1 MRSNAKALA
10 ELLLSVMHHHASTRD
25 MHQSGRHCRALAS
38 VLIQALRIHSPS
50 DVAAW
55 ISWRLRTS
63 QRPDHRTIVSLN
75 ESILGQQLNDVKRVR
90 LLAKRPKRHSS
101 KLEPYRQEL
110 IELRKQGASWNDLQ
124 AWLRRYPRI
133 KVDRST
139 VIRRVSVWMSEFN
152 G

>member
-10 ELLLSVMHHHASTRD
+10 ELLLSVMHHQAHTSNVHHSD
-25 MHQSGRHCRALAS
+25 WNCRALAS
-38 VLIQALRIHSPS
+38 VLIKALRYHSPS

-110 IELRKQGASWNDLQ
+110 IELRKQGASWSDLQ
-124 AWLRRYPRI
+124 AWLKRYPRI

-139 VIRRVSVWMSEFN
+139 VIRRVSIWMDESH